1 MSEQS
6 LLQLALSELE
16 NYRDYRKFFTDGSKI
31 GSRTGCGIWDDYK
44 KQGTQHRLS
53 DHTSI
58 YIAELFAINT
68 AIKEIVRDGKEGKY
82 LVCTDSLS
90 CLKYLKVAHKHAP
103 TMAYCPKYKN
113 D

>member
-6 LLQLALSELE
+6 QQQFPLSELE

-31 GSRTGCGIWDDYK
+31 GSHSGCGIWDDYK

-53 DHTSI
+53 NHTSV
-58 YIAELFAINT
+58 YMAELFAINT
-68 AIKEIVRDGKEGKY
+68 AIKEMPRAGPNNGKD
-82 LVCTDSLS
+82 C
-90 CLKYLKVAHKHAP
+90 
-103 TMAYCPKYKN
+103 CPKYKN